1 MYKERV
7 DKFIDKR
14 NDFVVSE
21 MSSDSLLTGFDLLEE
36 LSRLEYE
43 KYSLLIEKLVEVK
56 REKYNRPYNSSNNFT
71 FDEKYVD
78 YILEDLHAI
87 TPPSIVRELREDGE
101 SIKHI
106 IFNNCVRRMP
116 GAADVVEVADVSST
130 ILYSEAVLKLM
141 IKSVGKMDANSRVLS
156 QYLAMYTDY
165 KLTPVEKEVMLSQLF
180 NIVVTHLRQINI
192 VALNLDA
199 QYV

>member
-1 MYKERV
+1 
-7 DKFIDKR
+7 
-14 NDFVVSE
+14 
-21 MSSDSLLTGFDLLEE
+21 
-36 LSRLEYE
+36 
-43 KYSLLIEKLVEVK
+43 
-56 REKYNRPYNSSNNFT
+56 
-71 FDEKYVD
+71 
-78 YILEDLHAI
+78 
-87 TPPSIVRELREDGE
+87 
-101 SIKHI
+101 
-106 IFNNCVRRMP
+106 MP